1 MILVKKS
8 VFDEINMRYIKKKFH
23 VDWFFILKSV
33 FGLIIVI
40 KIIKCMINIHPSHT
54 HTHTELK
61 MLFPLE
67 HDVCL
72 QSKFVW

>member
-8 VFDEINMRYIKKKFH
+8 VFDEINMRYIKKKIH
-23 VDWFFILKSV
+23 LDWFFILKSV

-54 HTHTELK
+54 HTHTAK
-61 MLFPLE
+61 N
-67 HDVCL
+67 VI
-72 QSKFVW
+72 STWTW